1 MNYYVYIYL
10 DTRKPGNYTYG
21 ELNLNYEPIYVGKG
35 TKRRYKNHLSLRC
48 KMENNFYHKLNKIID
63 DGFEPEIIITKD
75 NISENEAFEYE
86 IELIKNIGRLIDN
99 SGTLTNLTI
108 GGEGSSGRICEK
120 ETKLKISEANKGENN
135 GMFNKIH
142 PMKGKSFD
150 EFFGIER
157 SAELKNLISKNA
169 NPTNKGKKMS
179 VEYCKNISESICY
192 WYKNNPDIKQKISNT
207 LKKRFENKENHPMF
221 GKHLSEISKNKLS
234 ASLIQ
239 HYKDNP
245 HKKLSDDIK
254 KKMSISSIGSK
265 NSSFTIYTIQNL
277 KTSEIIILNGLKEL
291 KKFILN
297 FKKENNLSR
306 TNPPSFNLIKSG
318 KCDRYFQLIDKKLFN
333 KKS

>member
-221 GKHLSEISKNKLS
+221 GKHHSELSK
-234 ASLIQ
+234 
-239 HYKDNP
+239 
-245 HKKLSDDIK
+245 KKLSESLKKYSKENIRNISDETK
-254 KKMSISSIGSK
+254 KKISEKSEGYK
-265 NSSFTIYTIQNL
+265 NPSFVIYKIKNIETE
-277 KTSEIIILNGLKEL
+277 EIITINGSNEL
-291 KKFILN
+291 KIFISK
-297 FKKENNLSR
+297 FKKENGLGITSSPSYNL
-306 TNPPSFNLIKSG
+306 LISG
-318 KCDRYFQLIDKKLFN
+318 KNEKYFILIDKHFPNRKN
-333 KKS
+333 

>member
-1 MNYYVYIYL
+1 MIN
-10 DTRKPGNYTYG
+10 
-21 ELNLNYEPIYVGKG
+21 E
-35 TKRRYKNHLSLRC
+35 
-48 KMENNFYHKLNKIID
+48 
-63 DGFEPEIIITKD
+63 GFEPRIVIIKNNMSEKD
-75 NISENEAFEYE
+75 AFEFE
-86 IELIKNIGRLIDN
+86 IQTIEKIGKIFDN
-99 SGTLTNLTI
+99 TGPLTNLTN
-108 GGEGSSGRICEK
+108 GGEGSSGRICNEK
-120 ETKLKISEANKGENN
+120 TKIKISQANIGENN
-135 GMFNKIH
+135 GMFNKTHI
-142 PMKGKSFD
+142 MKGKSFD
-150 EFFGIER
+150 EFFGKER
-157 SAELKNLISKNA
+157 SNKIKELISKNS
-169 NPTNKGKKMS
+169 NPINKGKKMS
-179 VEYCKNISESICY
+179 QEHCNKISESIQK
-192 WYKNNPDIKQKISNT
+192 WYIDNKDVKDRISKT